1 MKILIVEDE
10 DRMAR
15 LLRRGL
21 QEEGHQADV
30 CATADEAAQQ
40 ALDIPYDAILLDW
53 MLADKDGVSLLRGWR
68 QKGLRT
74 PVLMLT
80 ARGTT
85 GEKVTG
91 LRAGADDYLTK
102 PFDFDEL
109 LARLEALHRR
119 GGSHEPSLQI
129 GSLTLDTR
137 RRVLCGAEG
146 ELPLTSREF
155 ELLHELSG
163 HRGDVLTRSK
173 LLSTVWG
180 TDFEGT
186 PNIVDVYIGYLRAK
200 IEELKGTGVQIQ
212 TVRGIGYRLT
222 VETPRS
228 GERS

>member
-1 MKILIVEDE
+1 
-10 DRMAR
+10 
-15 LLRRGL
+15 
-21 QEEGHQADV
+21 
-30 CATADEAAQQ
+30 
-40 ALDIPYDAILLDW
+40 
-53 MLADKDGVSLLRGWR
+53 
-68 QKGLRT
+68 
-74 PVLMLT
+74 MLT

-109 LARLEALHRR
+109 LARVEALHRR
-119 GGSHEPSLQI
+119 GGNHEPSLQI
-129 GSLTLDTR
+129 GSLSLDTR
-137 RRVLCGAEG
+137 RRVLCGTAG

-155 ELLHELSG
+155 ELLSELSG

-180 TDFEGT
+180 TDFEGA

-200 IEELKGTGVQIQ
+200 IDQLHGSGVQIQ

-222 VETPRS
+222 VDPPRS
-228 GERS
+228 GERP